1 MHSFNLK
8 GEITFQIFFN
18 LCFIMVISCLSDN
31 LKVKL
36 KEAIVPL
43 PCWLVWVPLQKA
55 LQGNFLTIWEGHYTN
70 A

>member
-1 MHSFNLK
+1 
-8 GEITFQIFFN
+8 
-18 LCFIMVISCLSDN
+18 MVISCLSDN

-43 PCWLVWVPLQKA
+43 LCWLVWVPLQKA